1 MNVFNKLDGPSGNE
15 LSKEPTHKEI
25 DNVFK
30 KLDGP
35 PILVRESK
43 EPTQKEIDNV
53 SRKLYSP
60 VPYMKNPESYN
71 SHMRWNWTRQEPP
84 VAPNKGL
91 KDGGHPVGKRIV
103 APP

>member
-15 LSKEPTHKEI
+15 L
-25 DNVFK
+25 
-30 KLDGP
+30 
-35 PILVRESK
+35 SK

-84 VAPNKGL
+84 VAP
-91 KDGGHPVGKRIV
+91 
-103 APP
+103 